1 MSKLTHMKMLESYHT
16 NIRVMKFVL
25 KQQLIF
31 GVERKL
37 YYEQDQDINR
47 DTVMGPPNVSKI
59 TNVR

>member
-1 MSKLTHMKMLESYHT
+1 MEIKFYHT
-16 NIRVMKFVL
+16 NIRVMKFIL

-31 GVERKL
+31 GAERKL